1 MFSPRSSLGNAIREA
16 RMDKK
21 LTQERLAEM
30 IDITSAHLKQLES
43 NRRNPSVDVL
53 YKLVR
58 ALDLSIDSLFSN
70 IDDDTQELINR
81 INLCL
86 ERCSVHELQ
95 VVYAT
100 IEAMLRKEEKAD
112 QE

>member
-1 MFSPRSSLGNAIREA
+1 MISPRSSLGNAIRAA
-16 RMDKK
+16 RIDKK
-21 LTQERLAEM
+21 LTQEKLSEK
-30 IDITSAHLKQLES
+30 IDITPAHLKQLES

-70 IDDDTQELINR
+70 IGDDTKELINR
-81 INLCL
+81 IHLCL

-100 IEAMLRKEEKAD
+100 IEAMLKKEERAD